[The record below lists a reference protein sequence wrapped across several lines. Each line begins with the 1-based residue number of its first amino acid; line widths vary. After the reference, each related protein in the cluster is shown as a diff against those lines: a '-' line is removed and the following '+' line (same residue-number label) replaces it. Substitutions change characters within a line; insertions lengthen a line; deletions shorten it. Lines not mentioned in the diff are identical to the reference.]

1 MKKKSTLSLTAA
13 LCLSLAALFLLQ
25 ALLVPKY
32 MESSQEGTLIGEYY
46 DQAGNHDV
54 VFIGDSKYSAQLNNK
69 IRFFNCVEYHVSGKP
84 MTVGFIKGILAG
96 NYDITEFYI
105 DGLHRITGFS
115 AIDLRDVFDE
125 IEYLSTQENVN
136 FTIALSTDVLPQYL
150 NKYI

>member
-1 MKKKSTLSLTAA
+1 MI
-13 LCLSLAALFLLQ
+13 
-25 ALLVPKY
+25 
-32 MESSQEGTLIGEYY
+32 TLIYGPKGSGKTKKIIDSANLATE
-46 DQAGNHDV
+46 QTKGNV

-69 IRFFNCVEYHVSGKP
+69 IRFFNCVEYHVTGKP

>member
-1 MKKKSTLSLTAA
+1 MI
-13 LCLSLAALFLLQ
+13 
-25 ALLVPKY
+25 
-32 MESSQEGTLIGEYY
+32 TLIYGPKGSGKTKKIINSANLATE
-46 DQAGNHDV
+46 QTKGNV
-54 VFIGDSKYSAQLNNK
+54 VFMGDSKYTAQLSTK
-69 IRFFNCVEYHVSGKP
+69 IRFFDCKEFHISGKE

-105 DGLHRITGFS
+105 DGLHRITGYS

-125 IEYLSTQENVN
+125 IEYLSVQEEVN

>member
-1 MKKKSTLSLTAA
+1 MI
-13 LCLSLAALFLLQ
+13 
-25 ALLVPKY
+25 
-32 MESSQEGTLIGEYY
+32 TLIYGPKGSGKTKKIIDSANLATE
-46 DQAGNHDV
+46 QTKGSV
-54 VFIGDSKYSAQLNNK
+54 VFVGDSKYTSQLTTK
-69 IRFFNCVEYHVSGKP
+69 LRFFNCKEYRITGKEA
-84 MTVGFIKGILAG
+84 TLGFIKGILAG
-96 NYDITEFYI
+96 NYDITEFFI

>member
-1 MKKKSTLSLTAA
+1 MI
-13 LCLSLAALFLLQ
+13 
-25 ALLVPKY
+25 
-32 MESSQEGTLIGEYY
+32 TLIYGPKGSGKTKKIIDSANLATE
-46 DQAGNHDV
+46 QTKGNV

-150 NKYI
+150 NRYI

>member
-1 MKKKSTLSLTAA
+1 MI
-13 LCLSLAALFLLQ
+13 
-25 ALLVPKY
+25 
-32 MESSQEGTLIGEYY
+32 TLIYGPKGSGKTKKIIDSANLATE
-46 DQAGNHDV
+46 QTKGNV

-96 NYDITEFYI
+96 NYDITEFFI

>member
-1 MKKKSTLSLTAA
+1 MI
-13 LCLSLAALFLLQ
+13 
-25 ALLVPKY
+25 
-32 MESSQEGTLIGEYY
+32 TLIYGPKGSGKTKKIIDSANLATE
-46 DQAGNHDV
+46 QTKGNV